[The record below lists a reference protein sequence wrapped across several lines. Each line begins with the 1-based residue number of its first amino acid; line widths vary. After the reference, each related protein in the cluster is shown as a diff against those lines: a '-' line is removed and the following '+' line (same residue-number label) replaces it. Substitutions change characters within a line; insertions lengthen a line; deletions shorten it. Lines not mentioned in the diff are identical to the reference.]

1 MKRKTAIQRC
11 IFLVIFSIM
20 LFSFTACQ
28 PTPDKEI
35 VISKNDGQ
43 LEEIIADTT
52 REEDEVESEV
62 KGEEKWE
69 DAFSTKDGEVDF
81 IIDAV
86 IFVPDSNK
94 LPVAYISPKNISQ
107 EMADRVLDA
116 LIGEN
121 ILYAES
127 DELTKREIDI
137 EIRNIE
143 YSVAN
148 EYPQY
153 KESEPEEYEY
163 LINKATKRLRELYA
177 QYESAPELPRST
189 ASMQFSVPDGSEYEG
204 ESNPLV
210 ENGTLTQQQAQEYE
224 EEQIS
229 SEQVIKGEADLGKE
243 RFARLEIYRF
253 STVNQGIW
261 FKNAEMRDT
270 TALDAEVES
279 ISEPEAIGVAESVLE
294 SMGIEGFGLYQT
306 GLFQSFWR

>member
-1 MKRKTAIQRC
+1 MKGETAIQRC

-43 LEEIIADTT
+43 LEEIIAETT
-52 REEDEVESEV
+52 REEEEIKS
-62 KGEEKWE
+62 EEKWE

-163 LINKATKRLRELYA
+163 LMNKATKRLRELYA

-189 ASMQFSVPDGSEYEG
+189 VSMEVLRHRMVR
-204 ESNPLV
+204 NMRAKMIL
-210 ENGTLTQQQAQEYE
+210 
-224 EEQIS
+224 IS
-229 SEQVIKGEADLGKE
+229 
-243 RFARLEIYRF
+243 
-253 STVNQGIW
+253 
-261 FKNAEMRDT
+261 
-270 TALDAEVES
+270 
-279 ISEPEAIGVAESVLE
+279 
-294 SMGIEGFGLYQT
+294 
-306 GLFQSFWR
+306 